1 MKKVFNI
8 KESQVKE
15 AELTVGD
22 FFLTLLHSATN
33 THILHLQ
40 TRSYSEH
47 QALGA
52 FYDEIVELTDGLIE
66 AWQGKN
72 GRLSTYPNTYMP
84 PMENGLAELQE
95 LSAFVQ
101 LNRGLVG
108 ADTELQN
115 MVDGIQEL
123 IDSTIYKLTF
133 LK

>member
-15 AELTVGD
+15 AEITIGD

-40 TRSYSEH
+40 SRSYSEH
-47 QALGA
+47 KALGE
-52 FYDEIVELTDGLIE
+52 FYEEIVDLTDDLIE

-72 GRLSTYPNTYMP
+72 GRLAEYPNTYQP
-84 PMENGLAELQE
+84 PFENGLAELQE

-101 LNRGLVG
+101 INRGVVG
-108 ADTELQN
+108 TDTELQN
-115 MVDGIQEL
+115 ITDEIQQL
-123 IDSTIYKLTF
+123 IDSTLYKLTF

>member
-1 MKKVFNI
+1 MKQTFSI
-8 KESQVKE
+8 KESKVNE
-15 AELTVGD
+15 ADLTVGD
-22 FFLTLLHSATN
+22 FFLELLHSATN

-40 TRSYSEH
+40 SRSYSEH

-72 GRLSTYPNTYMP
+72 RQLATYPNTYYP
-84 PMENGLAELQE
+84 PMPSAIEELQE
-95 LSAFVQ
+95 LSTFVQ
-101 LNRGLVG
+101 LSREVVGL
-108 ADTELQN
+108 DSELQN